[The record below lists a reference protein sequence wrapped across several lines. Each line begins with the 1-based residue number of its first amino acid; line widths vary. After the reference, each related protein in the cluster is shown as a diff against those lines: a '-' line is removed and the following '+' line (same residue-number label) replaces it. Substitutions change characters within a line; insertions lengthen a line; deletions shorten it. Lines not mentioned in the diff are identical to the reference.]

1 MAHLSLSVPTK
12 IIIQTC
18 PSLLPK
24 IYFNLPLLVIVS
36 VALLYIEIRCCMIQF
51 IWDSFRLFLLLFVV
65 VQLLSHVWLFESPW
79 LQHAWLPYLSF
90 TISWSLRKLMSI
102 ESVMPIQQ
110 PCSLLPT
117 SPPALN
123 LSQCQ
128 GLFQWVGSSRQ
139 VAKALE
145 LFFYSCYPSIMM
157 NRTPFYS

>member
-79 LQHAWLPYLSF
+79 LQHARLPYLSF

-102 ESVMPIQQ
+102 ESVMPSNHLLLCH
-110 PCSLLPT
+110 PLLLLP
-117 SPPALN
+117 SIFPSVKVFSNESALHARWPKHW
-123 LSQCQ
+123 SY
-128 GLFQWVGSSRQ
+128 
-139 VAKALE
+139 
-145 LFFYSCYPSIMM
+145 FFIPVILA
-157 NRTPFYS
+157 